1 MTEARMVTAIGIV
14 LGPPDRQTLIPRTTH
29 DDDGR
34 DTEAST
40 ERASRGIVLEK
51 MSTVVEPGSLVGV
64 MGALKGN
71 RLTVDSVRHS
81 KAADIFNCSPAL
93 EPSGAAVYTRPEASA
108 DQQAWEH
115 YLLRSGQLTSR
126 RYLRARDGSWRV
138 IASAPNP
145 EAVRLQL
152 EHAYG
157 SQLTLVRSAWT
168 SAQFDAAR
176 KEATKHLDDWELSAL
191 VDGTNDRGLPVLR
204 IAPRE
209 LTPTIEIW
217 SESLPAEAT
226 EVFPFI
232 ADATNDTSFSDR
244 NTTFSHR
251 WQR

>member
-1 MTEARMVTAIGIV
+1 MIEATIVTAIGIV

-29 DDDGR
+29 DDDAR
-34 DTEAST
+34 DTEASAG
-40 ERASRGIVLEK
+40 RPGRGIALEK
-51 MSTVVEPGSLVGV
+51 LSTGVESGSLVGV
-64 MGALKGN
+64 MGALRGN
-71 RLTVDSVRHS
+71 RLTVDAVRRS
-81 KAADIFNCSPAL
+81 KVADIFNCAPEL
-93 EPSGAAVYTRPEASA
+93 EPSDAAVYTRPEASA
-108 DQQAWEH
+108 DQQAWEIE
-115 YLLRSGQLTSR
+115 LLRSGQLTSR
-126 RYLRARDGSWRV
+126 RYLKARDGSWRV

-145 EAVRLQL
+145 ESVRLQL

-176 KEATKHLDDWELSAL
+176 KEAAKHLDDWELSAL
-191 VDGTNDRGLPVLR
+191 VDGTNGRGLPVLR

-217 SESLPAEAT
+217 SESLPAGAT

-232 ADATNDTSFSDR
+232 AEAVNDTSFSDR
-244 NTTFSHR
+244 STTFSHR